1 MRWKGLF
8 MLKRF
13 SRDVRGNVAMMFG
26 LCMLGVFG
34 LSGLAV
40 DYSRQQS
47 TNTKMQAAADNVALT
62 LARLARTKSAQYIQ
76 NRADE
81 LYAAALAGSNISG
94 SSVTVT
100 LVPGEVPRLNVVAT
114 GKITSMYRGIFGVS
128 DINVNARA
136 SVPVIVPSLEI
147 ALVLDNTG
155 SMNSSGKIDQLK
167 AAATSL
173 ISTLMSSS
181 SQYATEA
188 RISIVPFDTSVNI
201 GKTNSSASWIDWS
214 GYGGN
219 QASWSG
225 CVADRNQPHD
235 VENSLP
241 TGDAFTWYPATD
253 CGVSEITPLTSSLNT
268 MNGKIQ
274 SMSAAGATNL
284 TIGVNW
290 GHAML
295 TPGGTLSTASVNKKY
310 LTRYMIVLTD
320 GVNSQNR
327 WTGDAVQIDAR
338 ARQACTNAK
347 TAGIKIY
354 TIRVI
359 DGNEALLRECASNEG
374 MYYNITNASELTPVF
389 EAIAKKMATSIYL
402 GT

>member
-1 MRWKGLF
+1 VLQKNRNRGMRWKGLF
-8 MLKRF
+8 MLKSFR
-13 SRDVRGNVAMMFG
+13 RDVHGNVAMVFG
-26 LCMLGVFG
+26 LCMLGIFG
-34 LSGLAV
+34 LSGLAI

-47 TNTKMQAAADNVALT
+47 TNTKMQAAADNVALS
-62 LARLARTKSAQYIQ
+62 LARLSRTKTSSYIET
-76 NRADE
+76 RANE
-81 LYAAALAGSNISG
+81 LYAAALAGSSITG
-94 SSVTVT
+94 SSVTAT
-100 LVPGEVPRLNVVAT
+100 FVPGEMPRLNVVAS
-114 GKITSMYRGIFGVS
+114 GKISSMYRGIFGVT
-128 DINVNARA
+128 DINVGAKA

-173 ISTLMSSS
+173 ISTLMNSS
-181 SQYATEA
+181 SQYATDA
-188 RISIVPFDTSVNI
+188 RIAIVPFDTSVNI
-201 GKTNSSASWIDWS
+201 GKANSSASWVDWS

-241 TGDAFTWYPATD
+241 TGDAFIWYPATD

-268 MNGKIQ
+268 LNGKIQ
-274 SMSAAGATNL
+274 SMAAAGATNL

-295 TPGGTLSTASVNKKY
+295 TPGGTLSTASPNKKY

-320 GVNSQNR
+320 GVNTQNR

-347 TAGIKIY
+347 AAGIDSCN
-354 TIRVI
+354 R
-359 DGNEALLRECASNEG
+359 R
-374 MYYNITNASELTPVF
+374 
-389 EAIAKKMATSIYL
+389 
-402 GT
+402 